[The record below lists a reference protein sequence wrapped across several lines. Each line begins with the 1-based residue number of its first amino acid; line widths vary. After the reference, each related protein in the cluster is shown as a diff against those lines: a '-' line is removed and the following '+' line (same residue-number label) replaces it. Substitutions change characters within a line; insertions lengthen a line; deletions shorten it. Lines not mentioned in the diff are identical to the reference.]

1 MELKNIISETLNE
14 IEKMAKT
21 IDNGFNTAQKT
32 PSFFKTPPHLQNTP
46 NPKNANAPLES
57 KNAAKIETQE
67 KITEEKE
74 EELKE
79 IITEE
84 IVQEKITEEKEEEL
98 KEIITEEIVQE
109 KITEEK
115 EEESKEIITEEI
127 TPKTPTQETP
137 TQVLIPNERV
147 FLKGLL
153 ERTLVLFKGMQALE
167 EKEVLKRLDLVARF
181 LQYQLSVLE
190 KRLES
195 LERENTE

>member
-1 MELKNIISETLNE
+1 MAGRMELKNIISETLNE

-46 NPKNANAPLES
+46 NPKNANAPLEP

-74 EELKE
+74 EEL
-79 IITEE
+79 
-84 IVQEKITEEKEEEL
+84 
-98 KEIITEEIVQE
+98 
-109 KITEEK
+109 
-115 EEESKEIITEEI
+115 KEIITEEI

-167 EKEVLKRLDLVARF
+167 EKEALKRLDLVARF
-181 LQYQLSVLE
+181 LQYQLSALE

>member
-21 IDNGFNTAQKT
+21 IDNGFDVAQKT
-32 PSFFKTPPHLQNTP
+32 PSFFKTPPHLQNTH
-46 NPKNANAPLES
+46 KNANTPLEP

-67 KITEEKE
+67 KITEEN
-74 EELKE
+74 
-79 IITEE
+79 
-84 IVQEKITEEKEEEL
+84 TEEKEEEVP
-98 KEIITEEIVQE
+98 EITI
-109 KITEEK
+109 
-115 EEESKEIITEEI
+115 EEI
-127 TPKTPTQETP
+127 TPETP
-137 TQVLIPNERV
+137 TQVLISNERV
-147 FLKGLL
+147 FLKNLL
-153 ERTLVLFKGMQALE
+153 ERTLVLFQGMQALE

>member
-21 IDNGFNTAQKT
+21 IDDGFNTAQKT
-32 PSFFKTPPHLQNTP
+32 PSFFKTPSHLQNI
-46 NPKNANAPLES
+46 PLES
-57 KNAAKIETQE
+57 KNATKIETQE

-74 EELKE
+74 EEAPE

-84 IVQEKITEEKEEEL
+84 IAQEN
-98 KEIITEEIVQE
+98 
-109 KITEEK
+109 
-115 EEESKEIITEEI
+115 
-127 TPKTPTQETP
+127 PTQAP
-137 TQVLIPNERV
+137 IPNERV

-167 EKEVLKRLDLVARF
+167 EKEAMKRLDLVARF
-181 LQYQLSVLE
+181 LQYQLSALE

>member
-46 NPKNANAPLES
+46 NPKNANAPLEP

-84 IVQEKITEEKEEEL
+84 IMQAN
-98 KEIITEEIVQE
+98 
-109 KITEEK
+109 
-115 EEESKEIITEEI
+115 
-127 TPKTPTQETP
+127 PK
-137 TQVLIPNERV
+137 QVPIPNERV

-167 EKEVLKRLDLVARF
+167 EKEALKRLDLVARF
-181 LQYQLSVLE
+181 LQYQLSALE

>member
-1 MELKNIISETLNE
+1 MKNIISETLNE

-21 IDNGFNTAQKT
+21 IDDGFNSTQKT

-46 NPKNANAPLES
+46 KNANTPLEPKNAT

-74 EELKE
+74 EEIPE

-84 IVQEKITEEKEEEL
+84 IVQEN
-98 KEIITEEIVQE
+98 
-109 KITEEK
+109 
-115 EEESKEIITEEI
+115 
-127 TPKTPTQETP
+127 PTQA
-137 TQVLIPNERV
+137 LIPNERV

-167 EKEVLKRLDLVARF
+167 EKEALQRLDLVARF
-181 LQYQLSVLE
+181 LQYQLSALE

>member
-21 IDNGFNTAQKT
+21 IDNGFNTVQKT

-46 NPKNANAPLES
+46 NPKNTNTPLEP

-84 IVQEKITEEKEEEL
+84 ITQ
-98 KEIITEEIVQE
+98 
-109 KITEEK
+109 
-115 EEESKEIITEEI
+115 
-127 TPKTPTQETP
+127 KTPTQETP
-137 TQVLIPNERV
+137 TQALIPNERV

-167 EKEVLKRLDLVARF
+167 EKEALKRLDLVERF
-181 LQYQLSVLE
+181 LQYQLSTLE

>member
-21 IDNGFNTAQKT
+21 IDDGFNTVQKT

-46 NPKNANAPLES
+46 NPKNANAPLEP

-84 IVQEKITEEKEEEL
+84 I
-98 KEIITEEIVQE
+98 
-109 KITEEK
+109 
-115 EEESKEIITEEI
+115 
-127 TPKTPTQETP
+127 TPKTPTQEIP

-167 EKEVLKRLDLVARF
+167 EKEALKRLDLVARF
-181 LQYQLSVLE
+181 LQYQLSALE

>member
-1 MELKNIISETLNE
+1 MAGRMELKNIISETLSE

-21 IDNGFNTAQKT
+21 IDGGFNVAQKM

-46 NPKNANAPLES
+46 NPKNANTPLEP
-57 KNAAKIETQE
+57 KNAAKIET
-67 KITEEKE
+67 
-74 EELKE
+74 
-79 IITEE
+79 
-84 IVQEKITEEKEEEL
+84 
-98 KEIITEEIVQE
+98 QE

-137 TQVLIPNERV
+137 TQETPTQVLIPNERV
-147 FLKGLL
+147 FLKNLL
-153 ERTLVLFKGMQALE
+153 ERTLVLLKGMQALE
-167 EKEVLKRLDLVARF
+167 EKDALKRLDLVARF

-195 LERENTE
+195 LEREDTE

>member
-21 IDNGFNTAQKT
+21 IDNGFNTVQKT

-46 NPKNANAPLES
+46 NPKNANAPLEP

-74 EELKE
+74 EEL
-79 IITEE
+79 
-84 IVQEKITEEKEEEL
+84 
-98 KEIITEEIVQE
+98 
-109 KITEEK
+109 
-115 EEESKEIITEEI
+115 KEIITEEI

-147 FLKGLL
+147 FLKNLL

-167 EKEVLKRLDLVARF
+167 EKEALKRLDLVARF

>member
-21 IDNGFNTAQKT
+21 IDNNFDAAQKT

-46 NPKNANAPLES
+46 NPKNANTPLEP

-74 EELKE
+74 EEAPEIITKEIITKEIITKE

-84 IVQEKITEEKEEEL
+84 IA
-98 KEIITEEIVQE
+98 
-109 KITEEK
+109 
-115 EEESKEIITEEI
+115 
-127 TPKTPTQETP
+127 QETP
-137 TQVLIPNERV
+137 TQALIPNERV

-167 EKEVLKRLDLVARF
+167 EKEAMKRLDLVARF
-181 LQYQLSVLE
+181 LQYQLSALE

>member
-21 IDNGFNTAQKT
+21 IDDGFNTAQKT

-46 NPKNANAPLES
+46 DPKNANTPLEP

-74 EELKE
+74 EEALE

-84 IVQEKITEEKEEEL
+84 TA
-98 KEIITEEIVQE
+98 
-109 KITEEK
+109 
-115 EEESKEIITEEI
+115 
-127 TPKTPTQETP
+127 QETP
-137 TQVLIPNERV
+137 TQAPIPNERV

-167 EKEVLKRLDLVARF
+167 EKEAMKRLDLVARF
-181 LQYQLSVLE
+181 LQYQLSALE

>member
-21 IDNGFNTAQKT
+21 IDDGFNTVQKT
-32 PSFFKTPPHLQNTP
+32 PSFFKTPPNLQNTP
-46 NPKNANAPLES
+46 KNANTPLEP

-67 KITEEKE
+67 KITEEN
-74 EELKE
+74 
-79 IITEE
+79 
-84 IVQEKITEEKEEEL
+84 TEEKEEEAP
-98 KEIITEEIVQE
+98 EIIIEEIA
-109 KITEEK
+109 
-115 EEESKEIITEEI
+115 
-127 TPKTPTQETP
+127 QETP

-167 EKEVLKRLDLVARF
+167 EKEAMKRLDLVARF

>member
-1 MELKNIISETLNE
+1 MAGRMELKNIISETLSE

-21 IDNGFNTAQKT
+21 IDDGFNTAQKT
-32 PSFFKTPPHLQNTP
+32 PSFFKTPPHLQNTL
-46 NPKNANAPLES
+46 NPKNANAPLEP
-57 KNAAKIETQE
+57 KNVAKIETQE

-74 EELKE
+74 EEL
-79 IITEE
+79 
-84 IVQEKITEEKEEEL
+84 
-98 KEIITEEIVQE
+98 
-109 KITEEK
+109 
-115 EEESKEIITEEI
+115 KEIITEEI

-167 EKEVLKRLDLVARF
+167 EKEALKRLNLVVRF
-181 LQYQLSVLE
+181 LQYQLSALE

>member
-1 MELKNIISETLNE
+1 MAGRMELKNIISETLNE

-21 IDNGFNTAQKT
+21 IDDGFDRAQKT

-46 NPKNANAPLES
+46 NPKNANTPLEP

-74 EELKE
+74 EEIPK
-79 IITEE
+79 
-84 IVQEKITEEKEEEL
+84 
-98 KEIITEEIVQE
+98 
-109 KITEEK
+109 
-115 EEESKEIITEEI
+115 IITEEI
-127 TPKTPTQETP
+127 TQENP

-167 EKEVLKRLDLVARF
+167 EKEALKRLDLVARF
-181 LQYQLSVLE
+181 LQYQLSTLE

>member
-1 MELKNIISETLNE
+1 MELKNIISETLSE

-21 IDNGFNTAQKT
+21 IDDGFDRMQKT

-46 NPKNANAPLES
+46 NPKNANASLEP

-74 EELKE
+74 EEIPE
-79 IITEE
+79 T
-84 IVQEKITEEKEEEL
+84 
-98 KEIITEEIVQE
+98 
-109 KITEEK
+109 
-115 EEESKEIITEEI
+115 ITEEI
-127 TPKTPTQETP
+127 TPKNPTQA
-137 TQVLIPNERV
+137 LIPNERV
-147 FLKGLL
+147 FLKNLL

-167 EKEVLKRLDLVARF
+167 EKEALKRLDLVARF

>member
-1 MELKNIISETLNE
+1 MAGRMELKNIISETLNE

-21 IDNGFNTAQKT
+21 IDNNFDAVQKT
-32 PSFFKTPPHLQNTP
+32 PSFFKTPPNLQNA
-46 NPKNANAPLES
+46 KNAETPPMSNTEP

-74 EELKE
+74 EETPE
-79 IITEE
+79 IIREEITEE
-84 IVQEKITEEKEEEL
+84 N
-98 KEIITEEIVQE
+98 
-109 KITEEK
+109 
-115 EEESKEIITEEI
+115 
-127 TPKTPTQETP
+127 P

-167 EKEVLKRLDLVARF
+167 EKEAMKRLDLVARF

>member
-1 MELKNIISETLNE
+1 MAGRMELKNIISETLNE

-21 IDNGFNTAQKT
+21 IDDGFNTVQKT

-46 NPKNANAPLES
+46 NPKNANAPLEP

-84 IVQEKITEEKEEEL
+84 I
-98 KEIITEEIVQE
+98 
-109 KITEEK
+109 
-115 EEESKEIITEEI
+115 
-127 TPKTPTQETP
+127 TQENP

-167 EKEVLKRLDLVARF
+167 EKEALKRLDLVARF
-181 LQYQLSVLE
+181 LQYQLSALE

>member
-21 IDNGFNTAQKT
+21 IDDGFNTAQKT
-32 PSFFKTPPHLQNTP
+32 PSFFKTPPNLQNTP
-46 NPKNANAPLES
+46 NPKNANTPLES
-57 KNAAKIETQE
+57 KNAAKIET
-67 KITEEKE
+67 
-74 EELKE
+74 
-79 IITEE
+79 
-84 IVQEKITEEKEEEL
+84 
-98 KEIITEEIVQE
+98 QE

-137 TQVLIPNERV
+137 TQKTPTQAPIPNERV

-153 ERTLVLFKGMQALE
+153 ERTLVLLKGMQALE
-167 EKEVLKRLDLVARF
+167 EKDALKRLDLVARF

>member
-1 MELKNIISETLNE
+1 MAGRMELKNIISETLNE

-21 IDNGFNTAQKT
+21 IDDGFNTAQKT

-46 NPKNANAPLES
+46 NPKNANTPLEP
-57 KNAAKIETQE
+57 KNATKIETQE
-67 KITEEKE
+67 KITEEN
-74 EELKE
+74 
-79 IITEE
+79 
-84 IVQEKITEEKEEEL
+84 
-98 KEIITEEIVQE
+98 
-109 KITEEK
+109 TEEK

-127 TPKTPTQETP
+127 AQENPTQA
-137 TQVLIPNERV
+137 LIPNERV

-167 EKEVLKRLDLVARF
+167 EKEALKRLDLVARF

>member
-21 IDNGFNTAQKT
+21 IDDGFDRAQKT

-46 NPKNANAPLES
+46 NPKNANAPLEP

-74 EELKE
+74 EE
-79 IITEE
+79 
-84 IVQEKITEEKEEEL
+84 
-98 KEIITEEIVQE
+98 
-109 KITEEK
+109 
-115 EEESKEIITEEI
+115 SKKIITEEI
-127 TPKTPTQETP
+127 TQETPTQETP

-153 ERTLVLFKGMQALE
+153 ERTLVLFKSMQALE
-167 EKEVLKRLDLVARF
+167 EKEAMKRLDLVARF

>member
-21 IDNGFNTAQKT
+21 IDNNFDAAQKT

-46 NPKNANAPLES
+46 NPQNANTPLEPKNAT
-57 KNAAKIETQE
+57 KIETQE

-74 EELKE
+74 EEA
-79 IITEE
+79 
-84 IVQEKITEEKEEEL
+84 Q
-98 KEIITEEIVQE
+98 
-109 KITEEK
+109 
-115 EEESKEIITEEI
+115 EIITEEI
-127 TPKTPTQETP
+127 TPKNPTQAP
-137 TQVLIPNERV
+137 ISNEKV
-147 FLKGLL
+147 FLKNLL
-153 ERTLVLFKGMQALE
+153 ERTLVLFQGMQALE
-167 EKEVLKRLDLVARF
+167 EKEALKRLDLVARF

>member
-1 MELKNIISETLNE
+1 MELKNIISETLSE

-32 PSFFKTPPHLQNTP
+32 PSFFKTPLHLQNTP
-46 NPKNANAPLES
+46 NPKNANAPLEP

-84 IVQEKITEEKEEEL
+84 I
-98 KEIITEEIVQE
+98 
-109 KITEEK
+109 
-115 EEESKEIITEEI
+115 
-127 TPKTPTQETP
+127 TPKTPTQKTPTQENP

-153 ERTLVLFKGMQALE
+153 ERTLVLFKGIQALE
-167 EKEVLKRLDLVARF
+167 EKEALKRLDLVARF
-181 LQYQLSVLE
+181 LQYQLSALE

>member
-21 IDNGFNTAQKT
+21 IDDGFNTAQKT

-46 NPKNANAPLES
+46 NPKNANAPLEP
-57 KNAAKIETQE
+57 KNAVKIETQE

-84 IVQEKITEEKEEEL
+84 I
-98 KEIITEEIVQE
+98 
-109 KITEEK
+109 
-115 EEESKEIITEEI
+115 
-127 TPKTPTQETP
+127 TPKTP

-167 EKEVLKRLDLVARF
+167 EKEALKRLDLMARF

>member
-1 MELKNIISETLNE
+1 MVGRMELKNIISETLNE

-21 IDNGFNTAQKT
+21 IDNNFDAAQKT
-32 PSFFKTPPHLQNTP
+32 PSFFKTPPNLQNTP
-46 NPKNANAPLES
+46 NPKNANTPLES

-74 EELKE
+74 EE
-79 IITEE
+79 IP
-84 IVQEKITEEKEEEL
+84 
-98 KEIITEEIVQE
+98 
-109 KITEEK
+109 
-115 EEESKEIITEEI
+115 EIITEEI
-127 TPKTPTQETP
+127 TQETP
-137 TQVLIPNERV
+137 TQAPIPNERV
-147 FLKGLL
+147 FLKSLL

-167 EKEVLKRLDLVARF
+167 EKDALKRLDLVARF